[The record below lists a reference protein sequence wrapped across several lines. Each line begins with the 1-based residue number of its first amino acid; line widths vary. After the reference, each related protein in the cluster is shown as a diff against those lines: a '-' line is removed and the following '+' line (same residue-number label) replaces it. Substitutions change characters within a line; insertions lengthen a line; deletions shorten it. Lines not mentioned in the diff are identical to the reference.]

1 MENGTDA
8 QGNILM
14 ERCNGSGAYVAGVN
28 LEATYTPMNDF
39 NMQLGYTFQQ
49 SRYKEP
55 EVWSENPNI
64 KPQTRMF
71 RTPDHYGFF
80 TMDYTM
86 FDALNVALT
95 GTYTGSML
103 VQHFAGYVAEDE
115 EVVTP
120 DFFDMGI
127 KVSYDIKL
135 SNNSTMQVN
144 GGVKNIFN
152 AYQDDLDKGADRD
165 AGYIYG
171 PSLPRTFFLGVK
183 LGL

>member
-1 MENGTDA
+1 
-8 QGNILM
+8 
-14 ERCNGSGAYVAGVN
+14 
-28 LEATYTPMNDF
+28 
-39 NMQLGYTFQQ
+39 
-49 SRYKEP
+49 
-55 EVWSENPNI
+55 
-64 KPQTRMF
+64 
-71 RTPDHYGFF
+71 
-80 TMDYTM
+80 
-86 FDALNVALT
+86 
-95 GTYTGSML
+95 ML

-127 KVSYDIKL
+127 KVAYDIKL

>member
-1 MENGTDA
+1 
-8 QGNILM
+8 
-14 ERCNGSGAYVAGVN
+14 
-28 LEATYTPMNDF
+28 
-39 NMQLGYTFQQ
+39 
-49 SRYKEP
+49 
-55 EVWSENPNI
+55 
-64 KPQTRMF
+64 
-71 RTPDHYGFF
+71 
-80 TMDYTM
+80 
-86 FDALNVALT
+86 
-95 GTYTGSML
+95 ML

-135 SNNSTMQVN
+135 SNNSTMQFN